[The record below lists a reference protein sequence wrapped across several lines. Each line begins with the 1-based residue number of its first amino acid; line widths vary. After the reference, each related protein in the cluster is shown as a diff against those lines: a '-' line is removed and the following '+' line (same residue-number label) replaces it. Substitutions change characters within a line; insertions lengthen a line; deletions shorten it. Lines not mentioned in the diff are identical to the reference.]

1 MVLQLLALVP
11 LLSRPLPPART
22 LFATHPCYC
31 PRFRSRAAPRCH
43 RQQMRDMLV
52 VREQRKTD
60 ANVWQPVVE
69 GPRCH
74 RSGGCIHGSDGA
86 GVAGAAAEAEMR
98 VSRAMRYDNAVQ
110 QHVIQAWLDWLIQ
123 QEVRHQNKRARSDQ
137 MF

>member
-1 MVLQLLALVP
+1 MAGN
-11 LLSRPLPPART
+11 LSNA
-22 LFATHPCYC
+22 H
-31 PRFRSRAAPRCH
+31 RCH

-123 QEVRHQNKRARSDQ
+123 QEVRHQNKAVQRQRQTEQFHAADGLHQFSFSRTARSIPE
-137 MF
+137 